1 MEVIMDDGKEI
12 RKLMQDVQS
21 EYLKSN
27 KVKDRI
33 IILLIVLMFLEAA
46 VFFGGFVWY
55 ESQFEYVE
63 TVTEEVTT
71 TETDD
76 ADLST
81 EGDNASIDY
90 NNVEGNQ
97 YNDSATHN
105 EGGES

>member
-1 MEVIMDDGKEI
+1 MEEDRSIK
-12 RKLMQDVQS
+12 KLMSDVQG

-27 KVKDRI
+27 KTKDRI

-63 TVTEEVTT
+63 TTTEEVTT
-71 TETDD
+71 TETNDT
-76 ADLST
+76 DLST

-97 YNDSATHN
+97 YNDNATHN
-105 EGGES
+105 E

>member
-1 MEVIMDDGKEI
+1 MEEDRSIK
-12 RKLMQDVQS
+12 KLMSDVQS

-27 KVKDRI
+27 KTKDRI

-63 TVTEEVTT
+63 TVTEEVMT
-71 TETDD
+71 TETND

-90 NNVEGNQ
+90 DNVEGNQ
-97 YNDSATHN
+97 YNDNATHN